1 MRQLALQLSAQP
13 EASFANFV
21 PGRNVELLGVLRA
34 LAGGQG
40 RERFVYLWGAPG
52 SGRAHLL
59 HAFATEAAAAGRR
72 VSHLAAPVASSALAA
87 LDGDAVVALE
97 AVELLDDEMQRA
109 LFGLYNRIRDGGG
122 ALLASGEAAPA
133 GLALRSDLATRLAWG
148 LVYEVHA
155 LSDEEKAQAMSA
167 RAEQFGFALP
177 LEAQAHIL
185 RHGKRDLP
193 SLLALVDLIDRHS
206 LAAQRAVTLPLVRDV
221 LRMAQ
226 DDGNAS
232 GV

>member
-21 PGRNVELLGVLRA
+21 PGRNAEALGVLRT
-34 LAGGQG
+34 LAGGRG
-40 RERFVYLWGAPG
+40 CERFVYLWGARG

-59 HAFATEAAAAGRR
+59 QAFAAAAAAAGKRACR
-72 VSHLAAPVASSALAA
+72 LVAPVAASALAA
-87 LDGDAVVALE
+87 LDGDSVVALE
-97 AVELLDDEMQRA
+97 GVEHLDGEAQRA

-122 ALLASGEAAPA
+122 ALVASGEAAPA

-155 LSDEEKAQAMSA
+155 LGDEEKAQAMSA
-167 RAEQFGFALP
+167 RAAQFGFVLP

-185 RHGKRDLP
+185 RHGRRDLP

-206 LAAQRAVTLPLVRDV
+206 LAEQRTVTLALVREV

-226 DDGNAS
+226 DEPRDTGD
-232 GV
+232 